1 MAVKPVLDL
10 ITQIFGKNALSKTIG
25 TRTNV
30 IRLPDASVKRLIKN
44 DLDMARANDSQL
56 ETFRK
61 NAEQLIADIPKM
73 NDQELLTFKG
83 NLQRY
88 YDVMYPPKADVFDF
102 ETRTQVPKAGIEQLE
117 TKLGIPK
124 DVDPN
129 SPLGRIMTK
138 TRQIE
143 AEGKN
148 LAEEFGMTDQ
158 LKEGL
163 KGLDEV
169 TGVGPEANR
178 MLNRT
183 KESMFGKDYDRKMS
197 EGFIKN
203 IYSKYKGDD
212 AEGILK
218 YYNDQEALRV
228 KRIEDAQRGVEK
240 TPYSI
245 MTPITNSVI
254 NKFIKAD
261 KIQLSPGMRENMLK
275 GDRSGLRG
283 KPVETFE
290 TYFGRDALE
299 ALDNFVDE
307 AGSSFGT
314 TDDLA
319 DEFIKQYPNLIRDGG
334 ELRAIKPDRDLLTFE
349 EKVNFLTGN
358 LNEKG
363 PLSKS
368 LKEYY
373 SKNIDPFD
381 PDLTSYIM
389 QYVKDGPERTREII
403 TNLPE
408 GYLENAPEVIQK
420 IFREELA
427 AGGRVGY
434 AYGSGKKLLSVLAD
448 LGKDLKTEIRKA
460 VDNLNSSGD
469 KKVDADM
476 AVDDMLDDLG
486 IDRDEI
492 DGYDILNAYDEAY
505 KQISNPA
512 SSIDIDEIS
521 NLKNIGASKTA
532 ERVELMQKYPGI
544 DKELLDKILIDDNP
558 QRKAEVLATLD
569 EAFRMMEKG
578 MGTDEILQTFKKTP
592 RTKQAGGGV
601 AYLMGL

>member
-44 DLDMARANDSQL
+44 ELDMARANDSQL

-102 ETRTQVPKAGIEQLE
+102 QTRTQVPKAGIEQLE
-117 TKLGIPK
+117 AKRGLPE

-129 SPLGRIMTK
+129 SPLGRIMQRVK
-138 TRQIE
+138 KVEIE
-143 AEGKN
+143 GGN
-148 LAEEFGMTDQ
+148 LAKEFGVEDQ
-158 LKEGL
+158 LKKGMEGL
-163 KGLDEV
+163 STEGGIPFQMGDVKGTASADELFDMITKNPARSGGPLDPNVGIVRTAARQILRKKLDAGEIDIPDAAEKDAIAKGYQGGVDPIEVFRKRFGEDALQDLDEIAGELNRAGDFNEIDSILKRNKLFDIQPKKEYGLDE
-169 TGVGPEANR
+169 GV
-178 MLNRT
+178 
-183 KESMFGKDYDRKMS
+183 MS
-197 EGFIKN
+197 
-203 IYSKYKGDD
+203 
-212 AEGILK
+212 
-218 YYNDQEALRV
+218 
-228 KRIEDAQRGVEK
+228 
-240 TPYSI
+240 
-245 MTPITNSVI
+245 
-254 NKFIKAD
+254 
-261 KIQLSPGMRENMLK
+261 
-275 GDRSGLRG
+275 
-283 KPVETFE
+283 
-290 TYFGRDALE
+290 
-299 ALDNFVDE
+299 DE
-307 AGSSFGT
+307 
-314 TDDLA
+314 DLA
-319 DEFIKQYPNLIRDGG
+319 K
-334 ELRAIKPDRDLLTFE
+334 A
-349 EKVNFLTGN
+349 
-358 LNEKG
+358 
-363 PLSKS
+363 
-368 LKEYY
+368 LKEAEE
-373 SKNIDPFD
+373 
-381 PDLTSYIM
+381 
-389 QYVKDGPERTREII
+389 PEDF
-403 TNLPE
+403 
-408 GYLENAPEVIQK
+408 AK
-420 IFREELA
+420 
-427 AGGRVGY
+427 GGRVGY

-460 VDNLNSSGD
+460 VDNLNPSGD
-469 KKVDADM
+469 KKLDADM
-476 AVDDMLDDLG
+476 AVDDMLDDLN

-512 SSIDIDEIS
+512 SSIGIDEIS

-532 ERVELMQKYPGI
+532 ERAELMQKYPGI
-544 DKELLDKILIDDNP
+544 DDELLNKILIDDNP